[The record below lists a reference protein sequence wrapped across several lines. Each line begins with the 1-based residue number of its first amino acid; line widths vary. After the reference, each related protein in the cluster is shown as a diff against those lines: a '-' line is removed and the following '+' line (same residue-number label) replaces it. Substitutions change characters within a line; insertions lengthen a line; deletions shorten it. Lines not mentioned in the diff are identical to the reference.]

1 MDILDHLTPVLVS
14 GLAAKQRIQN
24 IKDTL
29 EALGLDIKQVGDALS
44 KSFDSDMVGTI
55 AGLQLL
61 SSILSTK

>member
-1 MDILDHLTPVLVS
+1 MNILDQLTPVLVS

-29 EALGLDIKQVGDALS
+29 EAMGLDVKQVGEALS
-44 KSFDSDMVGTI
+44 KALNSDTVGVV

-61 SSILSTK
+61 SSILTDK